1 MYAGNGQKKYN
12 KLCPRKK
19 DTKIRGEKKRN
30 FKSTGHQGELVMK
43 KSKIEKIEAA
53 GEKRG

>member
-30 FKSTGHQGELVMK
+30 FKSTGQQRELVM
-43 KSKIEKIEAA
+43 EKI
-53 GEKRG
+53 KNRKN